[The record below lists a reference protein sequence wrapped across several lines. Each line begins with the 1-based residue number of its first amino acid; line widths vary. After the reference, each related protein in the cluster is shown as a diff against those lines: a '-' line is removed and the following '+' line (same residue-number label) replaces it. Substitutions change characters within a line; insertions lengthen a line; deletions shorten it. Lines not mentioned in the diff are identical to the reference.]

1 MNDFSSVF
9 TAYQQGMDS
18 VAFGDA
24 CAACGVY
31 PKSVNPLEGGL
42 VCMAD
47 VGNADIL
54 LFSPAYT
61 NAFHGKDCGA
71 YAVAPLSH
79 DAAEALRF
87 LLPFTRP
94 IPALSRPQSCG
105 VGDRLGIAGDGL
117 LRAFAGSNVTPVLAQ
132 QSVRELSLT
141 GRSFADVLDAAT
153 FAVFRNGYQ
162 GGFGADGDH
171 LKTFADIQDALHY
184 GYTMIT
190 LDCSEHIHKDGGTDA
205 AIYDDAIA
213 FAIRVWDVFF
223 REGRYSAEL
232 EISIDETD
240 TPTSPAQHRYIAEAL
255 QNAGVR
261 FASLAPRFCGEFQKG
276 VDYRGDLAQFERE
289 LIAHAAIAE
298 ELGYKLSIHSGS
310 DKFSIFPI
318 VAKHCRRFHLK
329 TAGTN
334 WLEAMRVCAEKDP
347 ALYRRAHA
355 FAIEKFAE
363 ATKYYVVSTDLTR
376 IPPLSSLSDAELPA
390 LFEQDDARQLIH
402 ITYGFIL
409 SDPTLGQALFGL
421 WRWERE
427 AYAQGLNR
435 HIGRHLDSITGKPL
449 RG

>member
-1 MNDFSSVF
+1 MKDFSSIF
-9 TAYQQGMDS
+9 TAYQQGCES
-18 VAFGDA
+18 TAFGDA
-24 CAACGVY
+24 CAALGVY
-31 PKSVNPLEGGL
+31 RESVNALDNGL

-47 VGNADIL
+47 VGSADIL
-54 LFSPAYT
+54 LLSPAYT
-61 NAFHGKDCGA
+61 AAFHGKDCGA
-71 YAVAPLSH
+71 YALAPLSH
-79 DAAEALRF
+79 EAALALRE
-87 LLPFTRP
+87 LLPFTGP

-117 LRAFAGSNVTPVLAQ
+117 LRAFAERDVVPVLAQ

-153 FAVFRNGYQ
+153 FAVFKNGYKS
-162 GGFGADGDH
+162 GFGADGDH
-171 LKTFADIQDALHY
+171 LKTFADIEDALHY

-190 LDCSEHIHKDGGTDA
+190 LDCSEHIHKDGGSDA

-213 FAIRVWDVFF
+213 FAVRVWDTFF
-223 REGRYSAEL
+223 REGKYNAEL

-240 TPTSPAQHRYIAEAL
+240 TPTTPAQHRYIAESL
-255 QNAGVR
+255 QKAGLR

-318 VAKHCRRFHLK
+318 VAKHCERFHLK

-347 ALYRRAHA
+347 ALYRKAHA
-355 FAIEKFAE
+355 FALEKFSE
-363 ATKYYVVSTDLTR
+363 ATKYYVVSTDLNR
-376 IPPLSSLSDAELPA
+376 IPPLSALSDADLPG

-409 SDPTLGQALFGL
+409 NDPALGQALFAL
-421 WRWERE
+421 WRRERE
-427 AYAQGLNR
+427 AYARGLHR
-435 HIGRHLDSITGKPL
+435 HIGRHLDLITGRPP